1 MPSDTLSRSH
11 RTRYGCA
18 MLSVGRKRCPWDCR
32 GLNAAAVAALILLA
46 AGADGREALEQS
58 PALGRKAPADA
69 GLTLRLSEELSV
81 PAGRAS
87 TSELGRD
94 LLRLQRRTL
103 QMLGDRDHAPQALT
117 EKLVWL
123 EADLAEL
130 KRVEARLAAEAGA
143 SPPRRPAAKSAP
155 TAAAPAT
162 PGQRPPEAAAGVE
175 AWTLYAALA
184 GLGLLA
190 GGWFVRRRRAA
201 RQRRAPSR
209 QTASEHG
216 GNRATPS
223 RTAREAAASASMA
236 PWGTRE

>member
-1 MPSDTLSRSH
+1 
-11 RTRYGCA
+11 
-18 MLSVGRKRCPWDCR
+18 MLSAGRKRCPWDCR
-32 GLNAAAVAALILLA
+32 GLNAAAVAALFLLA
-46 AGADGREALEQS
+46 AGADGREVPEQS

-69 GLTLRLSEELSV
+69 GLTLRLSRELSL

-143 SPPRRPAAKSAP
+143 SPATRPAAKSAAP
-155 TAAAPAT
+155 AAAPAT
-162 PGQRPPEAAAGVE
+162 AGQRPAEAAVGVE
-175 AWTLYAALA
+175 AWALYAALA
-184 GLGLLA
+184 VLGLLA
-190 GGWFVRRRRAA
+190 SGWFFRRRRAA
-201 RQRRAPSR
+201 RQRRASSR
-209 QTASEHG
+209 QAAGEHG
-216 GNRATPS
+216 GKRATPS

>member
-1 MPSDTLSRSH
+1 MPSDTPFRSH
-11 RTRYGCA
+11 RIRYGCA
-18 MLSVGRKRCPWDCR
+18 MLSAGRKRCPWDCR

-46 AGADGREALEQS
+46 AGADGSEVPEQS

-69 GLTLRLSEELSV
+69 GLTLRLSRELSL

-143 SPPRRPAAKSAP
+143 SPATRPAAKSAP
-155 TAAAPAT
+155 PTAAPAT
-162 PGQRPPEAAAGVE
+162 AGQRPAEAAVGVE
-175 AWTLYAALA
+175 AWALYAALA
-184 GLGLLA
+184 VLGLLA
-190 GGWFVRRRRAA
+190 SGWFFRRRRAA
-201 RQRRAPSR
+201 RQRRASSR
-209 QTASEHG
+209 QAASEHG
-216 GNRATPS
+216 GKRATPS

>member
-1 MPSDTLSRSH
+1 
-11 RTRYGCA
+11 
-18 MLSVGRKRCPWDCR
+18 MLSAGRKRCPWDCR

-46 AGADGREALEQS
+46 AGADGSEVPEQS

-69 GLTLRLSEELSV
+69 GLTLRLSRELSL

-143 SPPRRPAAKSAP
+143 SPATRPAAKSAP
-155 TAAAPAT
+155 PAAAPAT
-162 PGQRPPEAAAGVE
+162 PAAAPATAGQRPAEAAVGVE
-175 AWTLYAALA
+175 AWALYAALA
-184 GLGLLA
+184 VLGLLA
-190 GGWFVRRRRAA
+190 SGWFFRRRRAA
-201 RQRRAPSR
+201 RQRRASSR
-209 QTASEHG
+209 QAASEHG
-216 GNRATPS
+216 GKRATPS